1 MSRPIRVLLVDAS
14 PLSQALLKRLLA
26 PWPDLVVA
34 GSARDG
40 AEGLRLIEEVRPDL
54 ICTDIF
60 MPVMDGLEFTRAV
73 RERSNPPVLVVTDS
87 LREEQPISPFDL
99 LVAGALDL
107 FYKPVNWNAA
117 EAEDASRAL
126 AGKIRLLVG
135 LHGYHETW
143 ITPPPRIPDMAM
155 PAVNLVVIGGG
166 TGVVPVLREILA
178 GLGADFP
185 VPILC
190 VTHLAPVFHR
200 PLIHWLARQT
210 SMLVQEGS
218 QGEMPMPGSVY
229 FAPPGHHLLVD
240 RQGCLRLSEAAP
252 FSNRRPSLTV
262 TLESVAEHLGGAV
275 IGVLLSGT
283 GQDGVRGLAALHH
296 AEGIT
301 LVQDDTTA
309 IAFDLPRQA
318 IDLGVATHV
327 LPCSDMAGALLNLTG
342 KGEMSLVDLPAVAP
356 SGTGRVPRLL
366 IVEDSAIQAF
376 KLRRFLREAGFDP
389 GVAKDGQEGLEMA
402 RRDKPELVISDVS
415 MPRMNGFQLCRAIKD
430 DPELQG
436 TRVMLLTA
444 LTNPDEILEG
454 LAAGADNYLVK
465 PWEDAAL
472 RTMIDQLLA
481 PAPAVAGEQAGELE
495 VTFEERTFR
504 IASSRMQILNLL
516 MTTFQ
521 KAVRQ
526 NKELVDKQLEM
537 KLLNQQL
544 VETYAKEARLNQQ
557 LRQEMGERQRME
569 VDQSRTL
576 RELEEANRELDDFA
590 FIIAH
595 DLKTPLRGIGSLTS
609 WLVGD
614 YAAQLTEEGA
624 DLVRLL
630 ARRAERINLLIEA
643 LLQYTRVSRVNEELT
658 MVDLGRVVRNVIKGL
673 SVPDEMEIL
682 VETPMPM
689 IHFQENRAEQ
699 IFHCLLD
706 NAVRHMGKPVGV
718 VRVARIDADE
728 EPHWKF
734 RVSDTGPGI
743 EERYF
748 EKIFAIF
755 QTLQPRD
762 EAENAGMGLALVRK
776 IVEKYAGQVWVES
789 RPGEGSHFFFTLPKE
804 LTPMLQVRGRSRA
817 RPSG

>member
-1 MSRPIRVLLVDAS
+1 
-14 PLSQALLKRLLA
+14 
-26 PWPDLVVA
+26 
-34 GSARDG
+34 
-40 AEGLRLIEEVRPDL
+40 
-54 ICTDIF
+54 
-60 MPVMDGLEFTRAV
+60 
-73 RERSNPPVLVVTDS
+73 
-87 LREEQPISPFDL
+87 
-99 LVAGALDL
+99 
-107 FYKPVNWNAA
+107 
-117 EAEDASRAL
+117 
-126 AGKIRLLVG
+126 
-135 LHGYHETW
+135 
-143 ITPPPRIPDMAM
+143 
-155 PAVNLVVIGGG
+155 
-166 TGVVPVLREILA
+166 
-178 GLGADFP
+178 
-185 VPILC
+185 
-190 VTHLAPVFHR
+190 
-200 PLIHWLARQT
+200 
-210 SMLVQEGS
+210 
-218 QGEMPMPGSVY
+218 
-229 FAPPGHHLLVD
+229 HHLLVD

-252 FSNRRPSLTV
+252 FANRRPSLTV
-262 TLESVAEHLGGAV
+262 TMESVAEHLGGAV

-301 LVQDDTTA
+301 LIQDDTTA

-327 LPCSDMAGALLNLTG
+327 LPCSDMARALLNLTG
-342 KGEMSLVDLPAVAP
+342 KGEIGLAELPAVAA
-356 SGTGRVPRLL
+356 SATAPRLL

-402 RRDKPELVISDVS
+402 RRDQPALVISDVS
-415 MPRMNGFQLCRAIKD
+415 MPRMNGFQLCRAIKE
-430 DPELQG
+430 DPDLRG

-465 PWEDAAL
+465 PWEEGSL
-472 RTMIDQLLA
+472 RAMIGQLLA
-481 PAPAVAGEQAGELE
+481 PAPAVEGEQPGALE
-495 VTFEERTFR
+495 VTFGDRTFS
-504 IASSRMQILNLL
+504 IASSRLQILNLL

-526 NKELVDKQLEM
+526 NKELVDQQLEM

-557 LRQEMGERQRME
+557 LRVEMGERKRME
-569 VDQSRTL
+569 ADQARTL
-576 RELEEANRELDDFA
+576 RELEEANRELNDFA

-630 ARRAERINLLIEA
+630 ARRAERVNLLIEA

-658 MVDLGRVVRNVIKGL
+658 MVDLGRVARNVIKGL
-673 SVPDEMEIL
+673 DVPEEIEIL
-682 VETPMPM
+682 VETPMPL
-689 IHFQENRAEQ
+689 IQFQENRAEQ

-718 VRVARIDADE
+718 VRVARIDTDE
-728 EPHWKF
+728 EPYWTF
-734 RVSDTGPGI
+734 RVSDNGPGI

-776 IVEKYAGQVWVES
+776 IVEKYEGRVWVES
-789 RPGEGSHFFFTLPKE
+789 RPGEGSHFFFTIPKE
-804 LTPMLQVRGRSRA
+804 LTPMLPVHGRSRP
-817 RPSG
+817 RSPV